1 MDDVAAID
9 EVFAFPRRR
18 AENFFRMEESGG
30 GLGSNV
36 GGGVDGVGVLERDSP
51 REQTMGLDNR

>member
-18 AENFFRMEESGG
+18 AENFSRREESGG
-30 GLGSNV
+30 DLGIDA
-36 GGGVDGVGVLERDSP
+36 GGGVDRVGDFGRDLP
-51 REQTMGLDNR
+51 RERTMGLDDR